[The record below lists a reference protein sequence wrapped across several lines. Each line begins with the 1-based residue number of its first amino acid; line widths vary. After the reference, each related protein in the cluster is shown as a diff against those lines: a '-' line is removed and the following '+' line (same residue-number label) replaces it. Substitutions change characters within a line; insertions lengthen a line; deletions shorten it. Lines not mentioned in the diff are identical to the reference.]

1 MRLALNTG
9 VGWIQ
14 PNSYDYR
21 SGTKHT
27 LLLAAA
33 RLFRETPIKY
43 RSKTQTT
50 ERTGG
55 TEDYR
60 DLHRPAT
67 LCVSISSRARWKI
80 F

>member
-33 RLFRETPIKY
+33 RLFRETPIKVSEQNSNH
-43 RSKTQTT
+43 R
-50 ERTGG
+50 
-55 TEDYR
+55 EDR
-60 DLHRPAT
+60 GHRGLPRLASPGDS
-67 LCVSISSRARWKI
+67 LRLNLL
-80 F
+80 